1 LKKAFILLFILFAL
15 TGCGGPSKELIN
27 FAQQEK
33 VWLEQSEDII
43 RKIDNDYALWINGKI
58 NRGELATKLYQYEP
72 QAKKIMRDR
81 EKLISTLS
89 EKDKKNDLYEDGL
102 SCGRVMG
109 LNVYYFI
116 LSSGY
121 GYFSG
126 NTNLKATPDLYLI
139 KRYNASMI
147 KDNANRRE
155 LLINSIGQLTK

>member
-1 LKKAFILLFILFAL
+1 MKKILLFLVILVILA
-15 TGCGGPSKELIN
+15 GCGGPSKELIN

-43 RKIDNDYALWINGKI
+43 KKIDSDYALWVNGEI
-58 NRGELATKLYQYEP
+58 NRGELATKLYKYEP
-72 QAKKIMRDR
+72 LAKKIMRDR
-81 EKLISTLS
+81 ERLISMLS
-89 EKDKKNDLYEDGL
+89 EKDKKNNLYKDGL

-126 NTNLKATPDLYLI
+126 QTNARAYSDENLI

-147 KDNANRRE
+147 TDNANKRK
-155 LLINSIGQLTK
+155 LVTNSINSLVK